1 MRKLC
6 SEVYSLRYASS
17 LLNEAKKASAT
28 ALSCGRAV
36 AENDSS
42 RVEYYKQLKDEFQG
56 AVIAYI
62 TGDRPGFETRIA
74 QDVIDLFIA
83 QLDKIG
89 PVERIV
95 LYLYT
100 RGGDTSAAWNIVNL
114 LRMYCEDLLVVVPH
128 KAHSAGT
135 IISLG
140 ANKIIMTK
148 QATLSPIDP
157 SLNSP
162 MNPII
167 PNDPAKQTTPVS
179 VEAVKGYIELAKDEF
194 GISDGNALS
203 DVLIK
208 LSEYVHP
215 LVLGQ
220 VYRSRAQIKM
230 LAGKL
235 LKNQVADDGKVSRII
250 DFLCSDSGSHDYTIN
265 RREAAEEL
273 ELNVAKPT
281 STQYEIIKNL
291 YDDFSQEL
299 GLGQIFDP
307 KLIQGAYAVRRG
319 FIESVV
325 GGSDFFV
332 TEGRCSTVTT
342 PNGPAIQVDK
352 TFEGWRHDESVDNQQ
367 TARIMMSEGE
377 VKYEQ
382 DNEFKL

>member
-1 MRKLC
+1 MT
-6 SEVYSLRYASS
+6 SLY
-17 LLNEAKKASAT
+17 
-28 ALSCGRAV
+28 
-36 AENDSS
+36 SS
-42 RVEYYKQLKDEFQG
+42 RTEYYKELESEFSG
-56 AVIAYI
+56 TVIAYI

-114 LRMYCEDLLVVVPH
+114 LKMYCEELVVIIPH

-157 SLNSP
+157 SINTP
-162 MNPII
+162 MNPTI
-167 PNDPAKQTTPVS
+167 PNDPANQTTPVS
-179 VEAVKGYIELAKDEF
+179 VEAVKGYIELAKGEF
-194 GISDGNALS
+194 GIQDDQTMGNI
-203 DVLIK
+203 LIK

-235 LKNQVADDGKVSRII
+235 LQNQISDQDQLNRII
-250 DFLCSDSGSHDYTIN
+250 EFLCSDSGSHDYTIN
-265 RREAAEEL
+265 RREAEKEL
-273 ELNVAKPT
+273 GLKVVKPT
-281 STQYEIIKNL
+281 KSQYDIIKNI
-291 YDDFSQEL
+291 YNDFSSEL
-299 GLGQIFDP
+299 GFGQVFDP
-307 KLIQGAYAVRRG
+307 QMIQGAYAVRRG
-319 FIESVV
+319 FIESIV

-332 TEGRCSTVTT
+332 TEGRCATVST
-342 PNGPAIQVDK
+342 PNGPAIQVNK
-352 TFEGWRHDESVDNQQ
+352 SFEGWRHNEAVEKPQ
-367 TARIMMSEGE
+367 TAQVITQEGE

-382 DNEFKL
+382 DDEFKL

>member
-1 MRKLC
+1 MF
-6 SEVYSLRYASS
+6 SS
-17 LLNEAKKASAT
+17 
-28 ALSCGRAV
+28 RAV
-36 AENDSS
+36 
-42 RVEYYKQLKDEFQG
+42 YYECLEKEFQG
-56 AVIAYI
+56 KVIAYI

-83 QLDKIG
+83 QLDRIG
-89 PVERIV
+89 SVERIV

-114 LRMYCEDLLVVVPH
+114 LRMYCEELVVIVPH

-140 ANKIIMTK
+140 ANRIIMTK

-157 SLNSP
+157 SLNTP
-162 MNPII
+162 MNPVI
-167 PNDPAKQTTPVS
+167 PNDPSNQTTPVS
-179 VEAVKGYIELAKDEF
+179 VEAVKGYIELAKGEF
-194 GISDGNALS
+194 GIRNSNALS

-235 LKNQVADDGKVSRII
+235 LKNQISDKKQVDRII
-250 DFLCSDSGSHDYTIN
+250 AFLCSDSGSHDYTIN
-265 RREAAEEL
+265 RREAEKEL
-273 ELNVAKPT
+273 GLNVAKPT
-281 STQYEIIKNL
+281 NAQYDIIKRI

-299 GLGQIFDP
+299 GFGQVFDP
-307 KLIQGAYAVRRG
+307 QLVHGAYAVRRG
-319 FIESVV
+319 FIESLE

-332 TEGRCSTVTT
+332 TEGRCLTVTT
-342 PNGPAIQVDK
+342 PNGPAIQVSK
-352 TFEGWRHDESVDNQQ
+352 SFEGWRHSEPVSTSQ
-367 TARIMMSEGE
+367 TALVVTPDGD

-382 DNEFKL
+382 DDEYKL

>member
-1 MRKLC
+1 MYIDRTEK
-6 SEVYSLRYASS
+6 YRSL
-17 LLNEAKKASAT
+17 EA
-28 ALSCGRAV
+28 
-36 AENDSS
+36 
-42 RVEYYKQLKDEFQG
+42 EYGGKVL
-56 AVIAYI
+56 AYI

-114 LRMYCEDLLVVVPH
+114 LRMYCEDLVVIVPH
-128 KAHSAGT
+128 KAHSSGT

-157 SLNSP
+157 SLNTP
-162 MNPII
+162 LNPII
-167 PNDPAKQTTPVS
+167 PNSPGNTTTSVS

-194 GISDGNALS
+194 GIQDSMALS
-203 DVLIK
+203 SVLIK

-235 LKNQVADDGKVSRII
+235 LRNQINNEEKVSKII

-265 RREAAEEL
+265 RREAEKEL
-273 ELNVAKPT
+273 GLNVAKPT
-281 STQYEIIKNL
+281 AEQYAIIKNI

-299 GLGQIFDP
+299 GFGQIFDP
-307 KLIQGAYAVRRG
+307 QTIQGAYAVRRG
-319 FIESVV
+319 FVESVD
-325 GGSDFFV
+325 GGSDYFV
-332 TEGRCSTVTT
+332 TEGRCMTVTT
-342 PNGPAIQVDK
+342 PNGPAIQVNK
-352 TFEGWRHDESVDNQQ
+352 VFEGWRHDERISQLQ
-367 TARIMMSEGE
+367 TAQVNLPEGE
-377 VKYEQ
+377 VRYEQ
-382 DNEFKL
+382 DDVFRI